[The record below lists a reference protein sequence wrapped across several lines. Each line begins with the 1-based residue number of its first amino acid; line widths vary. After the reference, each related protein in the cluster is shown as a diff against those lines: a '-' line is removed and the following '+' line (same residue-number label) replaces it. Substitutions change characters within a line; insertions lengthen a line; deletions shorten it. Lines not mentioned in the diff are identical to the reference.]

1 MKHLGTWYV
10 LIARVRGLVFRAA
23 VLDASS
29 AGRIGALI
37 RGILVAERRG
47 AGAAGG
53 GEQRW
58 HGGRFRGQIVVPVAG
73 QRARLDPL
81 VVGLGACAAKLVLH
95 DDRVPAAGELEVRVQ
110 VAELET
116 GLPLGRGQVEETRP
130 RRRCPRGIAGVADV
144 VERRRI
150 DYVSGRCVWLGIRYL
165 GPDRA
170 LVGVGCLR
178 LAGRRRRVHARMLLQ
193 SFCNGGHIIISLRSV
208 LSVFSFSFFSV
219 IRRWSFNQMDRAPHS
234 LSSFFFYVDEPV
246 FLPRAFFPSL
256 LLGSRLSFFIFD
268 ATHGSLIRFS
278 TGRKKV
284 WPTTLVDYSLVWEGI
299 DLVSRQESEEFL
311 GRGIAVNA
319 RTTKVVD
326 MTN

>member
-58 HGGRFRGQIVVPVAG
+58 HGGRFRGQIVVVPVAG

-81 VVGLGACAAKLVLH
+81 VISLGACAAELVLH

-208 LSVFSFSFFSV
+208 LSVFSFSFFRLFGDGAST
-219 IRRWSFNQMDRAPHS
+219 RWIELLTRS
-234 LSSFFFYVDEPV
+234 LLFFFYVDEPV

-256 LLGSRLSFFIFD
+256 LLGSRLSFF
-268 ATHGSLIRFS
+268 SFS
-278 TGRKKV
+278 TRRMEV
-284 WPTTLVDYSLVWEGI
+284 
-299 DLVSRQESEEFL
+299 
-311 GRGIAVNA
+311 
-319 RTTKVVD
+319 
-326 MTN
+326 